1 MNELVIDRPDL
12 QPPAMRA
19 LYSAMTVALWTFY
32 VYLLLPLATL
42 LAWYV
47 GYSAVYE
54 EMMMRRGWEALVEL
68 IGWYSLIVLIM
79 GLIQVGWASI
89 NWARFRGARDR
100 RRLRERQVDM
110 EVEKMFLIDTTEFPA
125 WQDARRI
132 VVHHHP
138 VEHKIV
144 SVEVA

>member
-125 WQDARRI
+125 WQNARRI

>member
-125 WQDARRI
+125 WQNARRI

-144 SVEVA
+144 SVGVA